1 MTTAVTDPTMDLI
14 ERDIET
20 RDPDA
25 REQLVTNYLPLVR
38 SIARRF
44 RNSREPMEDL
54 VQMGTIGLLSAIEKF
69 DMSHGVRF
77 ASLAIPEV
85 YGAILNHL
93 RDHGGLFKVPRALRH
108 NRISLDRCT
117 ERLISHFGRWPT
129 TAEMATESGLTEDAV
144 NEALEFARTGD
155 PRSLD
160 ASFNGDFG
168 EEGSA
173 LVEILG
179 SEEPAFGAS
188 LDRMVL
194 QSAMDKLPLR
204 ERTIISLKFYRGLSQ
219 RQIASRINISQM
231 HVSRLERRAL
241 AKMKDIVA
249 GHEVDS
255 IGMDREP
262 ATLQAAS

>member
-1 MTTAVTDPTMDLI
+1 M
-14 ERDIET
+14 
-20 RDPDA
+20 
-25 REQLVTNYLPLVR
+25 
-38 SIARRF
+38 
-44 RNSREPMEDL
+44 
-54 VQMGTIGLLSAIEKF
+54 
-69 DMSHGVRF
+69 
-77 ASLAIPEV
+77 
-85 YGAILNHL
+85 
-93 RDHGGLFKVPRALRH
+93 
-108 NRISLDRCT
+108 
-117 ERLISHFGRWPT
+117 
-129 TAEMATESGLTEDAV
+129 
-144 NEALEFARTGD
+144 
-155 PRSLD
+155 D

-168 EEGSA
+168 EERSA
-173 LVEILG
+173 LVEVLG
-179 SEEPAFGAS
+179 SEEPACGAS

>member
-1 MTTAVTDPTMDLI
+1 
-14 ERDIET
+14 
-20 RDPDA
+20 
-25 REQLVTNYLPLVR
+25 
-38 SIARRF
+38 
-44 RNSREPMEDL
+44 
-54 VQMGTIGLLSAIEKF
+54 
-69 DMSHGVRF
+69 
-77 ASLAIPEV
+77 LAIPEV

-93 RDHGGLFKVPRALRH
+93 RDHGGLVKVPRALRH

-144 NEALEFARTGD
+144 NEALEYARTGD

-173 LVEILG
+173 LVDILG
-179 SEEPAFGAS
+179 SEEPAFGVS

-194 QSAMDKLPLR
+194 QGVLDKLPLR

-241 AKMKDIVA
+241 AKLKDIVTGQA
-249 GHEVDS
+249 VDS

-262 ATLQAAS
+262 AALQAAS

>member
-14 ERDIET
+14 ERYIET

-93 RDHGGLFKVPRALRH
+93 RDHGGLVKVPRALRH

-129 TAEMATESGLTEDAV
+129 TAEMATESGLTEDASTRLWSSPGP
-144 NEALEFARTGD
+144 AIRDHWTRASTATSAKRGAHWS
-155 PRSLD
+155 RSLVLKSRRS
-160 ASFNGDFG
+160 ARPSIEWCCRAPWTSFRCG
-168 EEGSA
+168 
-173 LVEILG
+173 
-179 SEEPAFGAS
+179 
-188 LDRMVL
+188 
-194 QSAMDKLPLR
+194 
-204 ERTIISLKFYRGLSQ
+204 RGRLS
-219 RQIASRINISQM
+219 R
-231 HVSRLERRAL
+231 
-241 AKMKDIVA
+241 
-249 GHEVDS
+249 
-255 IGMDREP
+255 
-262 ATLQAAS
+262 

>member
-1 MTTAVTDPTMDLI
+1 MDLI
-14 ERDIET
+14 ESYVKT
-20 RDPDA
+20 RDPSA

-54 VQMGTIGLLSAIEKF
+54 VQMGTIGLLNAIEKF
-69 DMSHGVRF
+69 DLSHGVRF

-93 RDHGGLFKVPRALRH
+93 RDHGGLVKVPRALRH
-108 NRISLDRCT
+108 NRISVDRST

-144 NEALEFARTGD
+144 NEALEFARTSD

-160 ASFNGDFG
+160 ASFNGEYGEYG

-173 LVEILG
+173 LVEVLG

-194 QSAMDKLPLR
+194 HAAMDELPLR
-204 ERTIISLKFYRGLSQ
+204 EKTIIAMKFYRGLSQ

-249 GHEVDS
+249 GQKVDS
-255 IGMDREP
+255 IEMDREE
-262 ATLQAAS
+262 ATLAAAS

>member
-14 ERDIET
+14 ERYIET

-25 REQLVTNYLPLVR
+25 QEQLVTNYLPLVR

-44 RNSREPMEDL
+44 RNSREPMEGL

-93 RDHGGLFKVPRALRH
+93 RDHGGLVKVPRALRH

-144 NEALEFARTGD
+144 NQVLEFARTGN
-155 PRSLD
+155 P
-160 ASFNGDFG
+160 
-168 EEGSA
+168 
-173 LVEILG
+173 
-179 SEEPAFGAS
+179 
-188 LDRMVL
+188 
-194 QSAMDKLPLR
+194 
-204 ERTIISLKFYRGLSQ
+204 
-219 RQIASRINISQM
+219 
-231 HVSRLERRAL
+231 
-241 AKMKDIVA
+241 
-249 GHEVDS
+249 
-255 IGMDREP
+255 
-262 ATLQAAS
+262 